1 VQTYNANKDKLT
13 IIAVNWNENVPEVQ
27 DFVKQF
33 KIGFPVVID
42 NTGDLISQ
50 FRVQLHPHSVF
61 INQEGIITNI
71 IPGLV
76 EEQLLKD
83 FVTKSI

>member
-1 VQTYNANKDKLT
+1 MQTYNTNKDKLT
-13 IIAVNWNENVPEVQ
+13 IIAVNWNEGIVDVQ
-27 DFVKQF
+27 DFIKEF
-33 KIGFPVVID
+33 KIPFPVVID

-50 FRVQLHPHSVF
+50 FRVQLHPHSIF
-61 INQEGIITNI
+61 INREGIITSI

-76 EEQLLKD
+76 EEQVLKD

>member
-1 VQTYNANKDKLT
+1 VQTYNTNKDKLT
-13 IIAVNWNENVPEVQ
+13 IIAVNWNEGIVDVQ
-27 DFVKQF
+27 DFIKEF
-33 KIGFPVVID
+33 KIPFPVVID

-50 FRVQLHPHSVF
+50 FRVQLHPHSIF
-61 INQEGIITNI
+61 INREGIITSI

-76 EEQLLKD
+76 EEQVLKD